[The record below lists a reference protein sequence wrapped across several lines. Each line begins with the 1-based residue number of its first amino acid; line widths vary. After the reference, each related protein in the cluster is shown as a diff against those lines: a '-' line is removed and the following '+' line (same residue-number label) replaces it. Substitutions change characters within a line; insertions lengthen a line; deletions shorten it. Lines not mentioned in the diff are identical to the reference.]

1 MLGLFGGKNR
11 EPGSYPLEG
20 SPPADSL
27 PCKPTLILG
36 LSAHTS
42 EDLED
47 VIRNDL
53 VYASTSRARSLLPG
67 VQEGVLLYML
77 RFLESKSL
85 FSLTKAV
92 GGTRVVDMED
102 LYDDEG
108 EVRPDKISSLRNG
121 HYQAIIC
128 PDYSL
133 SEPGPFADFVQEQYQ
148 QHGVSVV
155 VMAIQGL
162 FDMSYMRWLF
172 GIDWRFVEYRRRTI
186 QLSEA
191 GAIILSRYAFPKDY
205 IYTKAN
211 YIAGDGLALFSNW
224 SDLEEEEDSKDE
236 VDTIP
241 QPVSPVM
248 VCLDENKSISF
259 YGFVSL
265 DVSTGAIVLRLCY
278 AAQHFRRVQPQSDS
292 VP

>member
-1 MLGLFGGKNR
+1 MFESTSTKRLQG
-11 EPGSYPLEG
+11 
-20 SPPADSL
+20 PPPVENL
-27 PCKPTLILG
+27 PCKPTLIG
-36 LSAHTS
+36 LSPEEMC

-47 VIRNDL
+47 VFRNDL
-53 VYASTSRARSLLPG
+53 VYASTSRAHLLLPG
-67 VQEGVLLYML
+67 VQERGLLL
-77 RFLESKSL
+77 HTLHFLDGMSL
-85 FSLTKAV
+85 IALTKAV
-92 GGTRVVDMED
+92 GGAQLIDMDD
-102 LYDDEG
+102 LYDDAG

-155 VMAIQGL
+155 VMAIQGY

>member
-121 HYQAIIC
+121 RYQAIIC
-128 PDYSL
+128 ADYSL
-133 SEPGPFADFVQEQYQ
+133 SEPGPCADFVQEQYQ

-155 VMAIQGL
+155 VMAIEGL
-162 FDMSYMRWLF
+162 FDMSYMQRLF
-172 GIDWRFVEYRRRTI
+172 GINWRLAEYTARSI
-186 QLSEA
+186 QLSDV
-191 GAIILSRYAFPKDY
+191 GTSILSRNAFPQDNKY
-205 IYTKAN
+205 AKAH
-211 YIAGDGLALFSNW
+211 YVVGDGEALFLNW
-224 SDLEEEEDSKDE
+224 TDPEEEEDSDSDE
-236 VDTIP
+236 RDPIP
-241 QPVSPVM
+241 QPGSPVM
-248 VCLDENKSISF
+248 VHLDENKSISF
-259 YGFVSL
+259 FGFVNSL
-265 DVSTGAIVLRLCY
+265 DVSFGAIILRLCY
-278 AAQHFRRVQPQSDS
+278 AAQHFRRTP
-292 VP
+292 PL